1 MTGGVQFRVS
11 KDRPFFPILLNIEG
25 RKCLVVGAGKVAA
38 GKIAGLLNH
47 GAKIVVVSPR
57 AIRKIKDQAR
67 AGVLTWHRRRF
78 LPRDV
83 QGAFL
88 VIAATNSSEV
98 NGAVF
103 RACRARRVLCNAVD
117 DPQHCDF
124 FYPAV
129 VRRGPLQIAISTN
142 GRAPALAARLRREL
156 EEQFGRD
163 WSSWVEHV
171 GKLRREILVQ
181 ELPAETRRQRLLQL
195 ASPEAFRSFLRK
207 RTKKKAANARAA
219 QRRRN

>member
-1 MTGGVQFRVS
+1 MMTGVQLRVS
-11 KDRPFFPILLNIEG
+11 QDRPFFPILLNIEG
-25 RKCLVVGAGKVAA
+25 QKCVVVGAGKIAA
-38 GKIAGLLNH
+38 GKIAGLLNY

-57 AIRKIKDQAR
+57 ATRQIKDQAR
-67 AGVLTWHRRRF
+67 AGVLTWHQRRF
-78 LPRDV
+78 LPRDI

-98 NGAVF
+98 NGTVF

-117 DPQHCDF
+117 DPEHCDF

-129 VRRGPLQIAISTN
+129 VRRGLLQIAISTN
-142 GRAPALAARLRREL
+142 GRAPALASRLRREL
-156 EEQFGRD
+156 EEQFGHD

-171 GKLRREILVQ
+171 GKLRREILEQ

-195 ASPEAFRSFLRK
+195 ASSEAFRSFVRK
-207 RTKKKAANARAA
+207 RAKQTSPGSRSAKP
-219 QRRRN
+219 RRN

>member
-1 MTGGVQFRVS
+1 MSQ
-11 KDRPFFPILLNIEG
+11 DRPFFPILLNIEG

-38 GKIAGLLNH
+38 GKIAGLLNY

-57 AIRKIKDQAR
+57 AVRQIKDQAR
-67 AGVLTWHRRRF
+67 AGEITWQQRTF

-83 QGAFL
+83 KGAFL

-117 DPQHCDF
+117 DPEHCDF

-129 VRRGPLQIAISTN
+129 VRRGLLQIAISTN
-142 GRAPALAARLRREL
+142 GRAPALAARLRKEL

-171 GKLRREILVQ
+171 GKLRREILGQ
-181 ELPAETRRQRLLQL
+181 ELPVETRRQRLLEL
-195 ASPEAFRSFLRK
+195 ASPEAFHSFVRK
-207 RTKKKAANARAA
+207 HARKKSSNSPSARP
-219 QRRRN
+219 RRN